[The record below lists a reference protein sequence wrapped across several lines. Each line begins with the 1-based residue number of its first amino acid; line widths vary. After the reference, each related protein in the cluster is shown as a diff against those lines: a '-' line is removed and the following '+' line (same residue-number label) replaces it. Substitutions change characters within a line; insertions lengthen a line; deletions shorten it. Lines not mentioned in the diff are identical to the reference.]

1 MLEIAERFTAEMT
14 RVGLKYREPRDL
26 PNGGTAIACGINGR
40 CNVYDVVFFFD
51 ADGHSMSVRVF
62 NLVKVPV
69 DKQLPVI
76 EVLNSLNT
84 EYRWVKFYINAEY
97 DVNVQLDAIVNSE
110 TSGPVAVEL
119 LLRTMKIIDEVYPRI
134 MKAVW
139 SD

>member
-51 ADGHSMSVRVF
+51 ADGHS
-62 NLVKVPV
+62 
-69 DKQLPVI
+69 
-76 EVLNSLNT
+76 